1 MDKVLAR
8 LIKVKREK
16 IQINKKKW
24 RFTTDM
30 AEIQRIMRQCYGHL
44 NTNKL
49 ENLKEIDNFLQ
60 TYNLPRLNHE
70 QIENVSKQ
78 ITNKEFELVIKQTIV
93 QEQMASLMNSTE
105 YLRIVNI

>member
-30 AEIQRIMRQCYGHL
+30 AEIQRIMR
-44 NTNKL
+44 
-49 ENLKEIDNFLQ
+49 
-60 TYNLPRLNHE
+60 
-70 QIENVSKQ
+70 
-78 ITNKEFELVIKQTIV
+78 
-93 QEQMASLMNSTE
+93 
-105 YLRIVNI
+105 